1 MTFKE
6 APGDSSSGGTTH
18 CALNSREG
26 KTSTQLP
33 LSLNAVNLIAPFI
46 QSDKKKFMCG
56 LRCVLQ
62 PFNCSRNTN

>member
-26 KTSTQLP
+26 KTSAQLP
-33 LSLNAVNLIAPFI
+33 FSLNAVNLFAHFI
-46 QSDKKKFMCG
+46 QSDKKNNLVCTEMH
-56 LRCVLQ
+56 
-62 PFNCSRNTN
+62 SAAI